1 MARNRKEDAPAKG
14 SPAWMAT
21 FSDLMNLLLCFFV
34 LLFAMSSVDED
45 KFEQLVASL
54 SASFGV
60 MEGGSTSV
68 IEGTLISSGVNDL
81 NELNEY
87 YESLGMSQEGDAD
100 SMIQSLS
107 EGEQQELLEMLEEQK
122 YEEMLQESEEMAE
135 FIEQM
140 AKSEGIAGQLEIDFT
155 AQYVQITLNGALLFD
170 PAMPDVRKDA
180 MPFMNKVGN
189 ILKNYSSNMIE
200 ITGHTDTV
208 PLLDDPKYDDNW
220 DLSSARA
227 KSVMMYLVKE
237 KGLDIKKMKA
247 AGRGEYEP
255 IASNE
260 TNEGRAQNRRV
271 EIKIYNEFSGF

>member
-170 PAMPDVRKDA
+170 PAMPDVRKNA
-180 MPFMNKVGN
+180 MPFMDKVGN
-189 ILKNYSSNMIE
+189 ILKNFSSNMIE